1 MNKRTLSTQTVE
13 LSPLDMYISSENV
26 FLTHQ
31 TLMKKLNVTFVNKSK
46 EPTLATLLKIQS
58 STRKRRNKPEN

>member
-1 MNKRTLSTQTVE
+1 MNKRTIATQAVE
-13 LSPLDMYISSENV
+13 LSPLDAYISNENV

-31 TLMKKLNVTFVNKSK
+31 TLMKKLNVTFINKSK

-58 STRKRRNKPEN
+58 STKKRRRKSEE

>member
-1 MNKRTLSTQTVE
+1 MNKRTISTQTVE

-26 FLTHQ
+26 FLAHQ